1 MAATFSLPIF
11 LAYVGLGAANSA
23 GTARTR
29 LGLHSSSSHSSGC
42 TNRTFSRSGTRIV
55 VRGWRRWHPWAMP
68 GGVALS
74 SNASWRGPSAPTA
87 SRVVIYVFWYS
98 KLLKND
104 GSTDGIGCATS
115 VRGVECALLMR
126 LMLYCGLRSRR
137 RCCGTGRQEQV
148 GGGSESGEWRPY
160 MLGVYAS
167 VAGAAR
173 SPPTRRVVRSAVHE
187 SPDTRMNRCAGF
199 VRPRTLTW
207 TKHARR
213 LWYLKRR
220 LQQIQGKIT
229 SLQVS
234 FSLTPPSL
242 TRSILAI
249 CLSPAVG
256 PVITAAFA
264 DCIS

>member
-1 MAATFSLPIF
+1 
-11 LAYVGLGAANSA
+11 
-23 GTARTR
+23 
-29 LGLHSSSSHSSGC
+29 
-42 TNRTFSRSGTRIV
+42 
-55 VRGWRRWHPWAMP
+55 MP

-74 SNASWRGPSAPTA
+74 SNVSWRGPSAPTA

-126 LMLYCGLRSRR
+126 L
-137 RCCGTGRQEQV
+137 V
-148 GGGSESGEWRPY
+148 SESRHDGRIVTEIGGRCFIVV
-160 MLGVYAS
+160 LDRGDAVAVLEGKSKS
-167 VAGAAR
+167 VAGPSRGSGDLICWASTRLWRAR
-173 SPPTRRVVRSAVHE
+173 PVRHRPGEWLGRRCMRVQVCASLFYAKVHACIE
-187 SPDTRMNRCAGF
+187 HTLGADTRMNRCAGF